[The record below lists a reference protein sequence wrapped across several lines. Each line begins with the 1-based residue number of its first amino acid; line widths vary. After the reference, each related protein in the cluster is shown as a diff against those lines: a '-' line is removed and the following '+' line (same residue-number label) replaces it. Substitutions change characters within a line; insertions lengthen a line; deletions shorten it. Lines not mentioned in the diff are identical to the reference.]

1 MNCRASDS
9 TSRRAPIA
17 QLAFITLLAVG
28 CESNAL
34 TTPANCFDSQ
44 ACGLAEVASAAGI
57 RVGVAA
63 APGDAAVEALV
74 AREFNA
80 LSLEGELLWEHVHPA
95 RDRWDFDAADRTL
108 AFAAAHHLETTATHF
123 VWDQAVPISSTP
135 DWVKAITDPDELR
148 AVMREH
154 MHTLGHRYGKE
165 VTRWNVVNEPHRY
178 FDDVLYSNH
187 FYRVL
192 GPDYIAEAFRIAA
205 DEAPRSERW
214 LNEILTEYEPR
225 KADALV
231 RLARDLVERGV
242 PIDGVS
248 LQGHLFVGEADW
260 EIVRDTL
267 TRLSDLG
274 LETGFSEVD
283 VPVLPFVPDRLRIQ
297 ADRTVR
303 LLDACLAAPRCNSI
317 TWWGVDDSV
326 SWLNWF
332 LAPGLA
338 PLLFD
343 ESLAPKPAYF
353 AAKDRLLRGRALNGS
368 R

>member
-1 MNCRASDS
+1 MNFRASHG
-9 TSRRAPIA
+9 TARRAGIA
-17 QLAFITLLAVG
+17 ALVLTALVAAS
-28 CESNAL
+28 CESNAP
-34 TTPANCFDSQ
+34 TAPADCFDPR
-44 ACGLAEVASAAGI
+44 ACSLADAAAAAGI

-63 APGDAAVEALV
+63 APGDLAVETLV
-74 AREFNA
+74 TREFDA

-123 VWDQAVPISSTP
+123 LWDQAVPISSTP

-154 MHTLGHRYGKE
+154 MRMLGQRYGKQ

-178 FDDVLYSNH
+178 FDDVLYPNH

-205 DEAPRSERW
+205 DEAPRSQRW
-214 LNEILTEYEPR
+214 LNEILAEYEPK

-267 TRLSDLG
+267 ARLSALG
-274 LETGFSEVD
+274 LATGFSEVD
-283 VPVLPFVPDRLRIQ
+283 VPVLPFSPDRLQIQ

-303 LLDACLAAPRCNSI
+303 LIDACLAAPRCGSI
-317 TWWGVDDSV
+317 TWWGIDDSV

-332 LAPGLA
+332 LAPGLS

-353 AAKDRLLRGRALNGS
+353 AAKERLFRGRE
-368 R
+368 